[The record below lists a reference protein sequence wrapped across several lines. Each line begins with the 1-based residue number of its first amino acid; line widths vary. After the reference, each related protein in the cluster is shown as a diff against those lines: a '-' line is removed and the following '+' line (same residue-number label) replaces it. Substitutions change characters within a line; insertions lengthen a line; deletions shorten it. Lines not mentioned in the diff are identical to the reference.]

1 MVSYRGRGS
10 TVLLLY
16 RVREEWKFKFKDIPI
31 LNNQNLFEPIGD
43 PGSTVL
49 LLYRVREEWK
59 VKDSGFYQICSIFF
73 CCRDFPDLLD
83 CFFLRWFRDFPVL
96 HVASRFTEAIQV
108 LPALL
113 LRFLREHL
121 SEWAD
126 NNIDAYSAAA
136 VKLGPTSIPT
146 SLFGGVTV
154 NY

>member
-1 MVSYRGRGS
+1 MEGQG
-10 TVLLLY
+10 
-16 RVREEWKFKFKDIPI
+16 FGIFP
-31 LNNQNLFEPIGD
+31 NLF
-43 PGSTVL
+43 
-49 LLYRVREEWK
+49 
-59 VKDSGFYQICSIFF
+59 DS
-73 CCRDFPDLLD
+73 
-83 CFFLRWFRDFPVL
+83 FFLRWFLNVEEG
-96 HVASRFTEAIQV
+96 ASRFTEAIQI

>member
-59 VKDSGFYQICSIFF
+59 G
-73 CCRDFPDLLD
+73 
-83 CFFLRWFRDFPVL
+83 
-96 HVASRFTEAIQV
+96 ASRFTEAIQV

>member
-43 PGSTVL
+43 
-49 LLYRVREEWK
+49 
-59 VKDSGFYQICSIFF
+59 SGSIFF